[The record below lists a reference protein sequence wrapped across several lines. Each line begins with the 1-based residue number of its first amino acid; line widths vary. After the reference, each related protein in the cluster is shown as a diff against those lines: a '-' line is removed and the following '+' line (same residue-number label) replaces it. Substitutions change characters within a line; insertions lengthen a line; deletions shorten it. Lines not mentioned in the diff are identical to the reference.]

1 MRIRDWSSDVCSSD
15 LAGAVQGNC
24 FTVHCADV
32 AAGLTDNDHAGRVV
46 PGGKPALPEAVEA
59 AGCHVGEVEGGRAP
73 AADAGGARHHG
84 VDLAEEQRA
93 VALAGEGGAGGD
105 QALVQAVPRGNPE
118 AAVVV
123 DRKSTRLNS
132 SH

>member
-93 VALAGEGGAGGD
+93 VALAGEGGAGRSEEHTSEL
-105 QALVQAVPRGNPE
+105 QSLMRHSYPVLCL
-118 AAVVV
+118 
-123 DRKSTRLNS
+123 KKKK
-132 SH
+132 